1 MERSAKVNVGT
12 SKKYGSVLQFFHQH
26 DVIHSF
32 AALAGVYSTCP
43 SSSRGGSLGSFQ
55 PGTMVAEFDQV
66 VFAPDTKAGEVKG
79 PVKTQLGYHLI
90 CVDKRS
96 GGGDWY

>member
-1 MERSAKVNVGT
+1 M
-12 SKKYGSVLQFFHQH
+12 FFLIIVSQQ
-26 DVIHSF
+26 DGSF
-32 AALAGVYSTCP
+32 AALASEYSTCP

-66 VFAPDTKAGEVKG
+66 VFSPDTKAGEVKG
-79 PVKTQLGYHLI
+79 PIQTQFGYHLI
-90 CVDKRS
+90 VVDKRS